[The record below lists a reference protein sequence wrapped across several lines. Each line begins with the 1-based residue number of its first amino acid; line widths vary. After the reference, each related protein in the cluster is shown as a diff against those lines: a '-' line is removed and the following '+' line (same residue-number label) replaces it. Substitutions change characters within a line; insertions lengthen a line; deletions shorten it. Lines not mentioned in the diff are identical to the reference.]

1 MADKKATAG
10 ASIPA
15 ALMASAADIAALLTL
30 GGEVLVSDPVV
41 QDNGDRV
48 VFAGK
53 ELQRHLL
60 PALNPV
66 LPEFVAQQE
75 TFVEPASFVEYIK
88 TFKSSR
94 AVARASL
101 AGNSIVAIL
110 DYHGPARM
118 AERDTAAPGTC
129 RHVVT
134 LACPWDPDYL
144 RWRNIF
150 NKDVPQTALMEFL
163 EDMIHTIHDP
173 LAGDLLDAVGNVELD
188 RAQKFKSVR
197 NLRNGTVQFVFAE
210 SEEPL
215 VVKLPEIITVVTP
228 IFQGGNAQAI
238 PVRLRYG
245 LDRGALSFK
254 LVLTGGE
261 KLERDAFR
269 SIGEQ
274 VREAT
279 ATPVF
284 YAA

>member
-1 MADKKATAG
+1 MADKKAVPG
-10 ASIPA
+10 AIPGD
-15 ALMASAADIAALLTL
+15 LMASAADLAAILAL
-30 GGEVLVSDPVV
+30 GGNVLVSEPIIEPS
-41 QDNGDRV
+41 GDTLIFV
-48 VFAGK
+48 GK
-53 ELQRHLL
+53 DLQSHVI

-66 LPEFVAQQE
+66 LPEFVDARE
-75 TFVEPASFVEYIK
+75 TFVEPDSFVEYIK

-94 AVARASL
+94 SVAIASL
-101 AGNSIVAIL
+101 QSNSIRAVL

-118 AERDTAAPGTC
+118 DARDTATPGTC

-144 RWRNIF
+144 RWRSIF

-163 EDMIHTIHDP
+163 EDMIHTIHAP

-188 RAQKFKSVR
+188 RASKFKSAR
-197 NLRNGTVQFVFAE
+197 NLRNGTVQFIFAE

-215 VVKLPEIITVVTP
+215 VVRLPEIITIVTP
-228 IFQGGNAQAI
+228 VFQGGNPQAI
-238 PVRLRYG
+238 DVRLRYG
-245 LDRGALSFK
+245 LDRGALAFK
-254 LVLTGGE
+254 LVLTGAE

-269 SIGEQ
+269 SIGER
-274 VREAT
+274 VRTDT